1 MNKNFFFVKT
11 ITHFKNVDFS
21 RNCISNNIDKYVIG
35 CFASGQ
41 KVLCSLILS
50 DLKILSPFFVPHFS
64 LKLLKKFEWQESI
77 RQKNFIW
84 HFFGEESSLLLQLT
98 VGDSKS
104 LELKIDGLYQM
115 YTTHWGQGRGEL
127 GLFQTSSAK
136 RDDSCL
142 KIDKSSARKNLPFV
156 TKKLFHPCH
165 SCSGV
170 REKTKTYSLVLGSY
184 EWGKKYFSVYVQK
197 LPKKA
202 KFIAI
207 RYFNF

>member
-1 MNKNFFFVKT
+1 MCICVNSPGT
-11 ITHFKNVDFS
+11 QCITTHSFKNVDFS

-115 YTTHWGQGRGEL
+115 YTTQWGQGRGEL
-127 GLFQTSSAK
+127 GLFQTSSETK
-136 RDDSCL
+136 VL
-142 KIDKSSARKNLPFV
+142 HEKIYPSWPKNCCIPV
-156 TKKLFHPCH
+156 IVAA
-165 SCSGV
+165 G
-170 REKTKTYSLVLGSY
+170 
-184 EWGKKYFSVYVQK
+184 
-197 LPKKA
+197 
-202 KFIAI
+202 
-207 RYFNF
+207 